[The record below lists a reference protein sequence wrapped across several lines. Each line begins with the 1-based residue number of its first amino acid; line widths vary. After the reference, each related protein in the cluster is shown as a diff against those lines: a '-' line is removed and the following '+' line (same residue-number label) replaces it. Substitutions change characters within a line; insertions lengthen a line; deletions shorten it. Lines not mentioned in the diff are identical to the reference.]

1 MRLLLGLSVVRRF
14 YLSGQAK
21 YFFKLFDL
29 KEQANQTK
37 QNNNIL
43 NKISKNEKKKE
54 NDHV

>member
-37 QNNNIL
+37 QQHI
-43 NKISKNEKKKE
+43 K
-54 NDHV
+54 